1 MVGAKAKEAMMKPS
15 LRTLLVFAC
24 VLGIP
29 TSVDAAD
36 DAQCRASATQATGY
50 TPGSSAPSGPD
61 GDRLAGA
68 AKGAAA
74 GAAVGGAQANQYA
87 NAPDALQ
94 NQHRENQAETGAKAG
109 MAVAGSRNR
118 RERRDERRT
127 AADGEA
133 AWKTSYDACMKG

>member
-1 MVGAKAKEAMMKPS
+1 MNSS
-15 LRTLLVFAC
+15 LRTCLVFAC
-24 VLGIP
+24 VLGVP
-29 TSVDAAD
+29 TSVQAAD

-50 TPGSSAPSGPD
+50 TPGSSTPSGPD

-74 GAAVGGAQANQYA
+74 GAIVGGAQGNQYG

-94 NQHRENQAETGAKAG
+94 DQHRNNQAESGAKAG
-109 MAVAGSRNR
+109 VAVAGSRNR

-127 AADGEA
+127 AAGNEE
-133 AWKTSYDACMKG
+133 AWKASYDACMKS